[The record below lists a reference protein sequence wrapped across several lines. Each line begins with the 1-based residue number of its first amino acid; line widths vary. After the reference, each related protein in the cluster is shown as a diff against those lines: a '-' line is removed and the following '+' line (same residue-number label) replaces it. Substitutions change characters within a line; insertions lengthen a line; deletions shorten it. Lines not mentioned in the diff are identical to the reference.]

1 METQQQDEPEVEI
14 NTQQTAQ
21 ADLKIE
27 NEPILPTYL
36 SEIEV
41 PKNIEEAGLD
51 DLLDYYF
58 KLFRQ
63 AVFPKHRQSI
73 LMKSLQTAKS
83 VHVRMKADLK
93 PDEKTKHK
101 ELLFLCLRLIFLL

>member
-1 METQQQDEPEVEI
+1 M
-14 NTQQTAQ
+14 
-21 ADLKIE
+21 DLKNE
-27 NEPILPTYL
+27 NEPIIPAYL
-36 SEIEV
+36 TEVEV

-51 DLLDYYF
+51 DLLDYHF

-63 AVFPKHRQSI
+63 AVFPKHRHNI

-83 VHVRMKADLK
+83 VYIRMKADLK